1 MTLVKSVVVFVL
13 AIFVVSCAAY
23 DEKYETT
30 SVLDNRTGTVSKDAS
45 FLVSVEADGK
55 YMDKPYPGSG
65 DMARMAMVN
74 ALSKYAFD
82 VSEIPG
88 FVSEEAATVD
98 ARDRDVAYLV
108 YLRLLHWEDRVTE
121 WSGKPDRI
129 EVEIR
134 LIDGRSSEV
143 LESQIVKANSKW
155 ATFGGDHPQDLL
167 AKPFELYAASL
178 FGAEIKGSEA
188 S

>member
-1 MTLVKSVVVFVL
+1 MALVKSVVVIVF
-13 AIFVVSCAAY
+13 AILVASCAAY

-55 YMDKPYPGSG
+55 YIDKPYPGSG

-74 ALSKYAFD
+74 ALSNYASD
-82 VSEIPG
+82 VSAIPG
-88 FVSEEAATVD
+88 FVSEEAATSD
-98 ARDRDVAYLV
+98 ARDRNAVYLV

-134 LIDGRSSEV
+134 LIDGKSGEV

-167 AKPFELYAASL
+167 AKPFDSYAASI
-178 FGAEIKGSEA
+178 FGAPIKGTS
-188 S
+188 

>member
-1 MTLVKSVVVFVL
+1 MILAKSMAVFVFAL
-13 AIFVVSCAAY
+13 FVVSCAPY
-23 DEKYETT
+23 KESYEYT
-30 SVLDNRTGTVSKDAS
+30 SIQENRTGTLSRNAS
-45 FLVSVEADGK
+45 FLVSVEDDGR
-55 YMDKPYPGSG
+55 YLDKLYRGSG
-65 DMARMAMVN
+65 DMARTAMVN
-74 ALSKYAFD
+74 ALSKYASD

-88 FVSEEAATVD
+88 FVSEEVATLD
-98 ARDRDVAYLV
+98 ARDRNVAYLV
-108 YLRLLHWEDRVTE
+108 YLRLLHWEDRTTE

-134 LIDGRSSEV
+134 LIDGKSGEV

-167 AKPFELYAASL
+167 PKPFDSFAARL
-178 FGAEIKGSEA
+178 FGAEIKST